1 MEEFNNEI
9 HLLSDVL
16 KNNSID
22 LTANNI
28 INKYKLNKYL
38 YENENDVFEVVGEL
52 DISDE
57 DLWKDNIDYEQKVLV
72 TEEILFSIYKKL
84 YSLVNKKNNTKQ
96 Y

>member
-28 INKYKLNKYL
+28 INKYNLNKYL
-38 YENENDVFEVVGEL
+38 YNNEKDVFEVVGEL

>member
-57 DLWKDNIDYEQKVLV
+57 DLWKDNIDFEQKVVV

>member
-28 INKYKLNKYL
+28 INKYNLNKYL
-38 YENENDVFEVVGEL
+38 YNNEKDVFEVVGEL

-84 YSLVNKKNNTKQ
+84 YSLVNKKNKYKQ

>member
-28 INKYKLNKYL
+28 INKYRLNKYL

-57 DLWKDNIDYEQKVLV
+57 DLWKDNIDFEQKVLV